1 MPCSSRAG
9 AIEARFAW
17 SAALV
22 TAEDDVAARVK
33 AKLDAGLTPAN
44 AAP

>member
-1 MPCSSRAG
+1 M
-9 AIEARFAW
+9 EARFAW

-22 TAEDDVAARVK
+22 TAEDDIAARVK
-33 AKLDAGLTPAN
+33 AKLEAGLTNTN